1 MTASFRMLAEFPAA
15 QGENLLA
22 FTLPQED
29 KYFMLLLKNEGT
41 DVLRV
46 EGLTLRKTGEDV
58 SAR

>member
-1 MTASFRMLAEFPAA
+1 
-15 QGENLLA
+15 
-22 FTLPQED
+22 
-29 KYFMLLLKNEGT
+29 MLLLKNEGT